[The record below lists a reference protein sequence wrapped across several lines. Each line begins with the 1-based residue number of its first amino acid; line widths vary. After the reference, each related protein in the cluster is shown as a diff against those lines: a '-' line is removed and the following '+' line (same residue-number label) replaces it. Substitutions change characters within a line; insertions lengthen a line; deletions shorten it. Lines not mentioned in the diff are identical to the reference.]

1 MTYIEE
7 NRRIW
12 DNRSENNDIWSVPVS
27 SEMIEQ
33 ARQGIWSIVLTPQKP
48 VPADWFPNKFV

>member
-48 VPADWFPNKFV
+48 VPACWFPNKFV